1 MTIKDGRVIR
11 ISEEFG
17 GKPFFFLIPLS
28 ALKVIIPFVIFITIR
43 LYIYMKFIFKSKT
56 NSISK
61 EMP

>member
-1 MTIKDGRVIR
+1 MTIKDGRIIR

-43 LYIYMKFIFKSKT
+43 LYMKFIFKSKT

-61 EMP
+61 EIP